1 MKPPSALKPDGG
13 EHACFIP
20 KKCTKKLAG
29 HTKGVQAIEF
39 FPNTGHLL
47 LSASMDRCSAMVAS
61 VMYVCMYD
69 SCVLI
74 HVLNEYFGARHV
86 ENWSIHVKCMYI
98 HVRMCCVYEC

>member
-1 MKPPSALKPDGG
+1 MFHGSSLLDYQGRSWMKPPSALKPDGG

-61 VMYVCMYD
+61 VMYVCMSPAY
-69 SCVLI
+69 
-74 HVLNEYFGARHV
+74 
-86 ENWSIHVKCMYI
+86 
-98 HVRMCCVYEC
+98 